1 MQVNYELFISK
12 RISKG
17 EKKGF
22 SKPIINLAVLSIS
35 LGLSLML
42 ISASVVI
49 GFQKA
54 VKQKVAAFHSHIQI
68 SKFDFNDS
76 YELPPITMDTA
87 VYNSIKEIPNV
98 ESISPF
104 ALKGGIIKTD
114 DYIHGIVF
122 KGVDKNFNWKTFND
136 YLIKGEI
143 LQLNDSST
151 QKEVIISKLI
161 ADKLQLDTGMSI
173 VIYFIQEPPRLDKFK
188 IKGIYQSGF
197 EDFDDRYVFADI
209 KKIQQLNKWDLDNY
223 AGFEIMLSKYD
234 NIENTTTQVYR
245 ELPYDLKAKNVK
257 DRFPFIM
264 EWLGLLDTNV
274 YFIIGLM
281 IIISGITMISTLLIL
296 ILERTNMIGILK
308 AVGMP
313 EKSIRKIFIYQ
324 AVNII
329 LKGLFF
335 GNLIGLGLLAF
346 QYYFEFI
353 PLNPETYYLNT
364 VPVVFNWLYFVILN
378 IGTIVLVSFMML
390 WPSTIISKIKP
401 IKAIKFN

>member
-1 MQVNYELFISK
+1 MLVNYELFISK
-12 RISKG
+12 RVSKG

-22 SKPIINLAVLSIS
+22 SKPIINLAILSIS

-87 VYNSIKEIPNV
+87 VYNSIKKMPNI

-114 DYIHGIVF
+114 DFIHGVVF
-122 KGVDKNFNWKTFND
+122 KGVDKSFNWKTFDD

-197 EDFDDRYVFADI
+197 EDFDDRYVFSDI
-209 KKIQQLNKWDLDNY
+209 KKIQQLNKWDSDDY
-223 AGFEIMLSKYD
+223 AGYEIMLSEYE

-335 GNLIGLGLLAF
+335 GNLIGLGLLAL
-346 QYYFEFI
+346 QYYLEFI

-390 WPSTIISKIKP
+390 WPSTIISRIKP

>member
-1 MQVNYELFISK
+1 M
-12 RISKG
+12 
-17 EKKGF
+17 
-22 SKPIINLAVLSIS
+22 
-35 LGLSLML
+35 
-42 ISASVVI
+42 
-49 GFQKA
+49 
-54 VKQKVAAFHSHIQI
+54 
-68 SKFDFNDS
+68 
-76 YELPPITMDTA
+76 
-87 VYNSIKEIPNV
+87 PNI

-114 DYIHGIVF
+114 DFIHGVVF
-122 KGVDKNFNWKTFND
+122 KGVDKNFNWKTFDD

-188 IKGIYQSGF
+188 IRGIYQSGF
-197 EDFDDRYVFADI
+197 EDFDDRFVFADI
-209 KKIQQLNKWDLDNY
+209 KKIQQLNKWDSDDY
-223 AGFEIMLSKYD
+223 AGYEIMLSEYE
-234 NIENTTTQVYR
+234 NIENITTQVYR

-335 GNLIGLGLLAF
+335 GNLIGLGLLAL
-346 QYYFEFI
+346 QYYLEFI

-390 WPSTIISKIKP
+390 WPSTIISRIKP